1 MAAFIDLKK
10 AFDTVDHN
18 LLIKKLNSF
27 GLRGQIENLLR
38 DYLSDREQF
47 VFSGNQKS
55 SSRSIDCG
63 VPQGSILGP
72 LLFLI
77 YINDLPETCMNSNM
91 VLFAD
96 DTAIVTSKSCRNVTK
111 DVELDLESMNQ
122 WFSVNKMTVNVSK
135 CTILPF
141 GKTITATEIDE
152 LEGLAGEIDIVDKF
166 KYLGVSID
174 KRIFIAI

>member
-18 LLIKKLNSF
+18 LIKKLNSF

-47 VFSGNQKS
+47 VFSGNRNS
-55 SSRSIDCG
+55 SLRSIDCG
-63 VPQGSILGP
+63 VQQGSILGP

-77 YINDLPETCMNSNM
+77 YINDLPETCKNSNM

-96 DTAIVTSKSCRNVTK
+96 ATAIELLKA
-111 DVELDLESMNQ
+111 VEL
-122 WFSVNKMTVNVSK
+122 
-135 CTILPF
+135 
-141 GKTITATEIDE
+141 
-152 LEGLAGEIDIVDKF
+152 
-166 KYLGVSID
+166 
-174 KRIFIAI
+174 